1 MSAPPA
7 QAGNSSAVLPQK
19 SGAEAAHVLLAVNPK
34 AGSGRFVHLLES
46 LQEKLAEAGFAVQRC
61 TDVATLQSQAKALA
75 EQGKLRV
82 VIVAGG
88 DGSARLIAES
98 LPANTPLM
106 ILPLGTENLLA
117 RHLGYSRDAEA
128 MVEIVKNGQPT
139 AMDAGLANGKLFLVM
154 VGIGFDASVVKALH
168 DHRSGN
174 ITRWSYVWPI
184 ISAVWRYRYPKME
197 LRWQTPTR
205 CETDPAVQLLSLNA
219 AFVFVSN
226 LPRYAGFLTFAP
238 KAVGTDGLLDVVAFL
253 KGSFWRGVLYVV
265 SVWLGLHQRLGNVK
279 IAPTQKL
286 HISST
291 ADYPVYFQID
301 GDPGGELPLEIEVL
315 PGHLTFLRSPR

>member
-7 QAGNSSAVLPQK
+7 LAGNSSAVLPQDL
-19 SGAEAAHVLLAVNPK
+19 GAEAAHVLLAVNPK

-46 LQEKLAEAGFAVQRC
+46 LQEKLVTAGFVVHRC

-117 RHLGYSRDAEA
+117 RHLGYSRDPDA

-139 AMDAGLANGKLFLVM
+139 TMD
-154 VGIGFDASVVKALH
+154 
-168 DHRSGN
+168 
-174 ITRWSYVWPI
+174 
-184 ISAVWRYRYPKME
+184 
-197 LRWQTPTR
+197 
-205 CETDPAVQLLSLNA
+205 
-219 AFVFVSN
+219 
-226 LPRYAGFLTFAP
+226 
-238 KAVGTDGLLDVVAFL
+238 
-253 KGSFWRGVLYVV
+253 
-265 SVWLGLHQRLGNVK
+265 
-279 IAPTQKL
+279 
-286 HISST
+286 
-291 ADYPVYFQID
+291 
-301 GDPGGELPLEIEVL
+301 
-315 PGHLTFLRSPR
+315 